1 MFDRDY
7 PNYTQYDIDMFTKYG
22 DWEEDDEDG
31 LTQEDIDH
39 AVKYGYN
46 PFEQIM
52 MNGYFAIQLDKQSQN
67 VVSKNATMP
76 VMVSDHITL
85 AYKPVKKVYDKYS
98 KLIGKKVGAFIKG
111 YRSNKNIDALW
122 IGDMYLM
129 NDKKIKRHDK
139 GAAHITLSH
148 KKGYKQGDAN
158 SMFIKPDIK
167 IKKFGYVEGKVKYFS
182 YE

>member
-1 MFDRDY
+1 
-7 PNYTQYDIDMFTKYG
+7 
-22 DWEEDDEDG
+22 
-31 LTQEDIDH
+31 
-39 AVKYGYN
+39 
-46 PFEQIM
+46 
-52 MNGYFAIQLDKQSQN
+52 MNGYFAIQLDKQSQKA
-67 VVSKNATMP
+67 VSKYATMP

-85 AYKPVKKVYDKYS
+85 AYKPVKKVYDKYL
-98 KLIGKKVGAFIKG
+98 KILGKKVGAYIKG

-122 IGDMYLM
+122 IDDMYLM
-129 NDKKIKRHDK
+129 NNKKVKRHDK

>member
-1 MFDRDY
+1 
-7 PNYTQYDIDMFTKYG
+7 
-22 DWEEDDEDG
+22 
-31 LTQEDIDH
+31 
-39 AVKYGYN
+39 
-46 PFEQIM
+46 
-52 MNGYFAIQLDKQSQN
+52 MNGYFAIQLDKQSQKA
-67 VVSKNATMP
+67 VSKYATMP

-85 AYKPVKKVYDKYS
+85 AYKPVKKVYDKYL
-98 KLIGKKVGAFIKG
+98 KIVGKKVGAYIKG

-122 IGDMYLM
+122 IDDMYLM
-129 NDKKIKRHDK
+129 NNKKVKRHDK

-158 SMFIKPDIK
+158 TMFTKPDKK

>member
-1 MFDRDY
+1 
-7 PNYTQYDIDMFTKYG
+7 
-22 DWEEDDEDG
+22 
-31 LTQEDIDH
+31 
-39 AVKYGYN
+39 
-46 PFEQIM
+46 
-52 MNGYFAIQLDKQSQN
+52 MNGYFAIQLDKQSQK

-158 SMFIKPDIK
+158 SMFTKPDIK
-167 IKKFGYVEGKVKYFS
+167 KKIKGYVEGTIKYFN
-182 YE
+182 YDKEK

>member
-1 MFDRDY
+1 
-7 PNYTQYDIDMFTKYG
+7 
-22 DWEEDDEDG
+22 
-31 LTQEDIDH
+31 
-39 AVKYGYN
+39 
-46 PFEQIM
+46 
-52 MNGYFAIQLDKQSQN
+52 MNGYFAIQLDKQSQKA
-67 VVSKNATMP
+67 VSKYAAMP

-85 AYKPVKKVYDKYS
+85 AYKPVKKVYDKYL
-98 KLIGKKVGAFIKG
+98 KIVGKKVGAYIKG

-122 IGDMYLM
+122 IDDMYLM
-129 NDKKIKRHDK
+129 NNKKVKRHDK

>member
-1 MFDRDY
+1 MFDRDRD
-7 PNYTQYDIDMFTKYG
+7 YTQYDIDQFTKYG
-22 DWEEDDEDG
+22 DWDDEEETG

-39 AVKYGYN
+39 ATKFGYN
-46 PFEQIM
+46 PFEQFM
-52 MNGYFAIQLDKQSQN
+52 MNGYFAIQLDKQSQKA
-67 VVSKNATMP
+67 VGKYATMP

-122 IGDMYLM
+122 VGDMFLM

-158 SMFIKPDIK
+158 SMFTNPDIK
-167 IKKFGYVEGKVKYFS
+167 IKKSGYVEGKVKYFS

>member
-1 MFDRDY
+1 
-7 PNYTQYDIDMFTKYG
+7 
-22 DWEEDDEDG
+22 
-31 LTQEDIDH
+31 
-39 AVKYGYN
+39 
-46 PFEQIM
+46 

-167 IKKFGYVEGKVKYFS
+167 IK
-182 YE
+182 

>member
-1 MFDRDY
+1 
-7 PNYTQYDIDMFTKYG
+7 
-22 DWEEDDEDG
+22 
-31 LTQEDIDH
+31 
-39 AVKYGYN
+39 
-46 PFEQIM
+46 M

-122 IGDMYLM
+122 IGEMYLM
-129 NDKKIKRHDK
+129 DDPTIPGCWDDKKIKRHDK

-158 SMFIKPDIK
+158 SMFTKPDIK
-167 IKKFGYVEGKVKYFS
+167 KKIKGYVEGTIKYFN
-182 YE
+182 YDKE

>member
-1 MFDRDY
+1 
-7 PNYTQYDIDMFTKYG
+7 
-22 DWEEDDEDG
+22 
-31 LTQEDIDH
+31 
-39 AVKYGYN
+39 
-46 PFEQIM
+46 

-98 KLIGKKVGAFIKG
+98 KLVDKKVGALIKG

-122 IGDMYLM
+122 VGDMFLM

-158 SMFIKPDIK
+158 TMFTKPDKK

>member
-1 MFDRDY
+1 
-7 PNYTQYDIDMFTKYG
+7 
-22 DWEEDDEDG
+22 
-31 LTQEDIDH
+31 
-39 AVKYGYN
+39 
-46 PFEQIM
+46 

-158 SMFIKPDIK
+158 SMFTKPDIK
-167 IKKFGYVEGKVKYFS
+167 IRKSGYVEGKVKYFS
-182 YE
+182 YEWDKKRYEKN